1 MKTSHPRHGEYMV
14 NKELNLLEEIRL
26 FRGLTRS
33 ELDEVRERI
42 AIKRFKKNET
52 ILREEDTNK
61 YMYVIL
67 KGRVRAVQATEEGK
81 EIVLGMHSTGEM
93 FGEISLIDKNTVP
106 ASVIAA
112 TDSLVAT
119 ISREVFVEWL
129 HSRPKILDNLLDM
142 LCRRFREGMERIRM
156 LNMNNASQRIQM
168 LFMRLIRDY
177 GERQNEGYLLK
188 IKLTHNEIANM
199 TGLTRETVTR
209 IIKRWKSEGMLLM
222 KGGAF
227 VVRDALVDT

>member
-1 MKTSHPRHGEYMV
+1 MLNRD
-14 NKELNLLEEIRL
+14 LNLLENIHL
-26 FRGLTRS
+26 FRGLTRP
-33 ELDEVRERI
+33 ELDKVRERI
-42 AIKRFKKNET
+42 AIKRFKKNEI
-52 ILREEDTNK
+52 ILSEEDTNK

-67 KGRVRAVQATEEGK
+67 KGRVRAVQATEEGR

-93 FGEISLIDKNTVP
+93 FGEISLIDENTVP

-129 HSRPKILDNLLDM
+129 HTRPKILDNLLDM
-142 LCRRFREGMERIRM
+142 LCRRLRESMERIRM

-168 LFMRLIRDY
+168 LFMKLIRDY
-177 GERQNEGYLLK
+177 GEKQGEAYLLK
-188 IKLTHNEIANM
+188 LKLTHNEIANM

-209 IIKRWKSEGMLLM
+209 IMKRWKSEGLLLA
-222 KGGAF
+222 KGGTF
-227 VVRDALVDT
+227 VIREALVDI